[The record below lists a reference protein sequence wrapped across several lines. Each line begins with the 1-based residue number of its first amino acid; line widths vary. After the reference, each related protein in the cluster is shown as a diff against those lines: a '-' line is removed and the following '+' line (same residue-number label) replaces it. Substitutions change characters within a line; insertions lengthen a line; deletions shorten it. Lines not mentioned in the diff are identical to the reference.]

1 MRLTGPSAPH
11 LLVLLLLLLGAG
23 VGQSRRQDPYYQDDE
38 GDEEG
43 SGYEDEYDDEEE
55 EGEDGPGGLSTPVM
69 PTRVVPALR
78 SPLPGGGEEE
88 AGRGRTRAPG
98 GPGESVYVREHNI
111 NRSCLSIYVL
121 NKCNVIL
128 LFSLFEI
135 FPFPFDPFSNGSH
148 SRYIPLEN
156 LLPPCVQMCRF
167 GKFMGPKTGSL
178 GVLFRSFSTKC
189 ARLKCIRP

>member
-43 SGYEDEYDDEEE
+43 SGYEDEYDDEE

-98 GPGESVYVREHNI
+98 GPGESVYVREQNI
-111 NRSCLSIYVL
+111 HRSYLSIYVL

-128 LFSLFEI
+128 LFSLCEI
-135 FPFPFDPFSNGSH
+135 FPFPFDPFSIGSH

-189 ARLKCIRP
+189 TRLKCIRP